1 MNLSPGADAFFSLD
15 GGASAIAAFA
25 AGTLNGDGSQAGHWR
40 GGSGIMDAVLDVNT
54 AYQTAANDL
63 RTRRDRLRSPRRPRT
78 NNAGAADLCSGWP
91 KFGARH
97 RPAIGYK

>member
-1 MNLSPGADAFFSLD
+1 MNLSPGANAFFSLD
-15 GGASAIAAFA
+15 GGAVAIAAFA

-54 AYQTAANDL
+54 AYQTAADDL

-78 NNAGAADLCSGWP
+78 TTLVLLIFAAAGRNLGLGTGQP
-91 KFGARH
+91 
-97 RPAIGYK
+97 